1 MRERWS
7 GGGSDGVTISS
18 TEQRSLATNTKPDRQ
33 TDRQADRQTKGE
45 GEKGGVVVVVMAS
58 LYYQQ
63 NKGHWR
69 QTPNRQIDRQTDRQT
84 DRQKERERK
93 VEWWW

>member
-7 GGGSDGVTISS
+7 GGGSNGVTISS

-33 TDRQADRQTKGE
+33 TDRQ
-45 GEKGGVVVVVMAS
+45 
-58 LYYQQ
+58 
-63 NKGHWR
+63 
-69 QTPNRQIDRQTDRQT
+69 T